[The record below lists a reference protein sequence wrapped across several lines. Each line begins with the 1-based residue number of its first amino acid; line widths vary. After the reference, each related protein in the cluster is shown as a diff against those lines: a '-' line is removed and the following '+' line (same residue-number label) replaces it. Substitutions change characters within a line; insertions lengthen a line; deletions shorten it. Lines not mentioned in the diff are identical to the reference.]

1 MRQQGGNLDIFLPIS
16 LSAENENF
24 DEDPMKEKTSQ
35 TSHVQTEKSSFNR
48 APGHH
53 GHQTTILWQSNI
65 GLQAAFLSSCGS
77 ALPASWPLSSSGG
90 AGQSGDEDSNYSVDD
105 EHRQV

>member
-1 MRQQGGNLDIFLPIS
+1 MRQQGDNLDIFLPIS

-48 APGHH
+48 APGAS
-53 GHQTTILWQSNI
+53 WPSNNDPV
-65 GLQAAFLSSCGS
+65 AVKHRATDFPSSCG
-77 ALPASWPLSSSGG
+77 
-90 AGQSGDEDSNYSVDD
+90 
-105 EHRQV
+105 